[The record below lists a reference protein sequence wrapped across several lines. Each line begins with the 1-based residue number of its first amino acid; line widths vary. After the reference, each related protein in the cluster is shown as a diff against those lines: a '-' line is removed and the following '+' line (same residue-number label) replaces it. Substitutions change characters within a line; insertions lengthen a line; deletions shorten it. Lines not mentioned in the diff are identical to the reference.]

1 MKELKKSLKKNEKA
15 INIILPVVF
24 GILFFIFWQF
34 GGLHALLRL
43 RKFQLPY
50 PSDVIEVF
58 ATQMNILLMNGKTT
72 VIEAIVGL
80 CIGSCSGFLIAVI
93 ATVFSKWGYG
103 GLTLISAFNSIP
115 NMALAP
121 IMNNWFG
128 RGMGSKIAVVI
139 FFTMAPMALNAYRG
153 LNVLPPFSLDLMK
166 SFNATKTDIFFK
178 LRLQNCIPS
187 IFTALKVGIPASL
200 ISAICAEFFTSNSGL
215 GYKISAVL
223 AMGKNAEGWAYITVA
238 AVAGIIMY
246 GIISLVERYAI
257 RWHASQ
263 R

>member
-1 MKELKKSLKKNEKA
+1 MKEFKKTLKANEKA
-15 INIILPVVF
+15 INFVLPVAF
-24 GILFFIFWQF
+24 GVLFFLLWQY
-34 GGLHALLRL
+34 GVLHGVMRL
-43 RKFQLPY
+43 KKFQLPY
-50 PSDVIEVF
+50 PMDIVDVF
-58 ATQMNILLMNGKTT
+58 KTQWEILMMNGKTT
-72 VIEAIVGL
+72 VIEAVVGL
-80 CIGSCSGFLIAVI
+80 LIGSCAGFLIALI
-93 ATVFSKWGYG
+93 ATVFNKWGYG
-103 GLTLISAFNSIP
+103 GLLLISAFNSIP
-115 NMALAP
+115 NMAFAP

-128 RGMGSKIAVVI
+128 RGIGSKIAVVI

-166 SFNATKTDIFFK
+166 SYNASGLEIFMK
-178 LRLQNCIPS
+178 LRFPNCIPS

-223 AMGKNAEGWAYITVA
+223 AMGKNAEGWAYIAVA
-238 AVAGIIMY
+238 AFVGIALY
-246 GIISLVERYAI
+246 GLISLVERYAT